1 MRKINLL
8 AKIRKHYLQ
17 YKFCNT
23 RSTFVFIFR
32 SQIIAAVCLPDLVQ
46 ESFFYLITYCVGYPM
61 VTSHLVDLRK

>member
-8 AKIRKHYLQ
+8 TKIRNHYLQ

-23 RSTFVFIFR
+23 RSSTFVFIFR

-46 ESFFYLITYCVGYPM
+46 ELFLFYYLLCRLFYG
-61 VTSHLVDLRK
+61 D